1 MNYGLPYK
9 GSKSRVMK
17 WLLPLLPDG
26 EIFVDLMCGGCSV
39 THAALLSH
47 KYKRY
52 IINDIN
58 PLLPTAFVGALDGS
72 FRNENRWISRE
83 KFERIKETDAYASI
97 CFSFGNNCRDYL
109 YSRKLEP
116 YKKACHYAVV
126 LDDWKLMKEMC
137 PEVVNAAQTAY
148 FVRQV
153 GVVLETVEQFA
164 ADADGKHRH
173 KVARM
178 AAGGPAD
185 AGAVVENAES
195 ASHKLVEGGVESLFV
210 GIVAIDE
217 SGFESL
223 GERLVV
229 LFAHGDVAV

>member
-126 LDDWKLMKEMC
+126 FDDWKLMEEMC
-137 PEVVNAAQTAY
+137 PEVVDAAQTALGGVKDRKQRRLL
-148 FVRQV
+148 FVPSIVRRLKEI
-153 GVVLETVEQFA
+153 GNI
-164 ADADGKHRH
+164 G
-173 KVARM
+173 
-178 AAGGPAD
+178 
-185 AGAVVENAES
+185 
-195 ASHKLVEGGVESLFV
+195 LVESNPLYSSCHVKRDSMTRRKGTPSRLYVPTWRRRKARGGNKL
-210 GIVAIDE
+210 
-217 SGFESL
+217 
-223 GERLVV
+223 
-229 LFAHGDVAV
+229 

>member
-9 GSKSRVMK
+9 GSKSRVIK
-17 WLLPLLPDG
+17 WLLSLLPDG

-58 PLLPTAFVGALDGS
+58 PLLPTAFVGALNGS
-72 FRNENRWISRE
+72 FRNEQRWISRE
-83 KFERIKETDAYASI
+83 EFEEIKESDAYASI

-126 LDDWKLMKEMC
+126 FDDWKLMEEMC
-137 PEVVNAAQTAY
+137 PEVVDAAQTALGGGE
-148 FVRQV
+148 RQKTEKAAFRAV
-153 GVVLETVEQFA
+153 YSQTVEGNRKYWSRGLQ
-164 ADADGKHRH
+164 
-173 KVARM
+173 
-178 AAGGPAD
+178 
-185 AGAVVENAES
+185 S
-195 ASHKLVEGGVESLFV
+195 AIFKLPCQK
-210 GIVAIDE
+210 
-217 SGFESL
+217 
-223 GERLVV
+223 RQ
-229 LFAHGDVAV
+229 